1 MENEENQ
8 EQQCEEVD
16 VISKIEE
23 LVDCEL
29 KQLSQGEVQPS
40 NIDYFGKL
48 IDIHKDIENERY
60 WNAKKEVYKMRY
72 NDYEGEY
79 GNYEGDYSDSYGR
92 RGVPGTGRGRRYRG
106 PEEMIER
113 MHEHYG
119 DYSESRNAYSRGNYG
134 AKGETIKSLDYMLKS
149 VVQFMKMLEED
160 ANSEEES
167 QLIKKYARK
176 ISEM

>member
-29 KQLSQGEVQPS
+29 KQLSQGEVQPG

-60 WNAKKEVYKMRY
+60 WNAKK
-72 NDYEGEY
+72 
-79 GNYEGDYSDSYGR
+79 
-92 RGVPGTGRGRRYRG
+92 
-106 PEEMIER
+106 
-113 MHEHYG
+113 
-119 DYSESRNAYSRGNYG
+119 
-134 AKGETIKSLDYMLKS
+134 
-149 VVQFMKMLEED
+149 
-160 ANSEEES
+160 
-167 QLIKKYARK
+167 
-176 ISEM
+176 